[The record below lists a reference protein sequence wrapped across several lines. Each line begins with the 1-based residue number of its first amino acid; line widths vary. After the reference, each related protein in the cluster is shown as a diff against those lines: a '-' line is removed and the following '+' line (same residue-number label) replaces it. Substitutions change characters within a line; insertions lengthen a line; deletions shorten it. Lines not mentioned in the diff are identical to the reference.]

1 MPIDILIDQYRTGR
15 SPHRHKHACE
25 ERWAP
30 PLGLGLWIALCAV
43 VGLAVPLNHPNV
55 SPHVRVAVWV
65 LFIATEVFLALT
77 HFLDPGIIVPEKE
90 TDPVVAQLEEREKER
105 RESEAAGRTESAGDG
120 LGASPSS
127 LDGPTPELGGV
138 RRDPGTGQWARM
150 PSRTSNARSRGSRG
164 EYDLEEP
171 AARWDWSKC
180 ERWCRTCKIWR
191 PPRAAHCTECGYCVK
206 RFDHHCGAVGN
217 CVGRDNHRWFVA
229 FLCACSALVVLMLSV
244 SVHRLRAGGWF
255 VGRGSWERLT
265 PWIL

>member
-164 EYDLEEP
+164 S
-171 AARWDWSKC
+171 RG
-180 ERWCRTCKIWR
+180 RRGG
-191 PPRAAHCTECGYCVK
+191 ECGAAGVAVLLVA
-206 RFDHHCGAVGN
+206 GAVE
-217 CVGRDNHRWFVA
+217 
-229 FLCACSALVVLMLSV
+229 
-244 SVHRLRAGGWF
+244 RA
-255 VGRGSWERLT
+255 
-265 PWIL
+265 